1 MKILPLILFLFCTP
15 VIIAQQPGPGDEDPE
30 ILAKK
35 ITAGCVTDREK
46 VTRIFRWITDN
57 ISYRVRSRS
66 KNIIIGSA
74 SQRFS
79 TVDDD
84 NDAPL
89 KPLNERV
96 AESVLKKKEA
106 VCDGYARL
114 FTTLCDFSG
123 IRSAIIIGYARSN
136 TNKPMPKFGV
146 NHTWNAVYLEGD
158 WRLLDVTWARGY
170 IARGGNEFVR
180 DYDAQYFLTPPEKF
194 IRDHYPDD
202 LRWTLLS
209 DAQVPEEFMGSPFKQ
224 KSFIKYRITSFSPA
238 TGVIEARVG
247 DTIQLELATDDA
259 ERDQQISPDM
269 SVDSAI
275 FQHSDSWVF
284 LKPVA
289 MEQAPVKPGKYKYI
303 YPIASADVKWLYLLY
318 NNDMVLRYKLY
329 VKNKK

>member
-1 MKILPLILFLFCTP
+1 MKILPLILFLLCTP
-15 VIIAQQPGPGDEDPE
+15 FINAQQPGPDDQDPE
-30 ILAKK
+30 TLAKK
-35 ITAGCVTDREK
+35 ITAGCVSDREK

-66 KNIIIGSA
+66 KKIIGSA
-74 SQRFS
+74 SQQFS
-79 TVDDD
+79 GGDDD

-96 AESVLKKKEA
+96 AASVLKKKEA

-123 IRSAIIIGYARSN
+123 IRSAILAGDATSS
-136 TNKPMPKFGV
+136 TSKPMSKFSV
-146 NHTWNAVYLEGD
+146 NHTWNAVFLDGE
-158 WRLLDVTWARGY
+158 WHLLDVTWASGY
-170 IARGGNEFVR
+170 ISRSGNEFVR
-180 DYDAQYFLTPPEKF
+180 DYDAQYFLASPDKF

-209 DAQVPEEFMGSPFKQ
+209 DAQVPEEFKGSPFKQ

-247 DTIQLELATDDA
+247 DTIQLELATEDA

-289 MEQAPVKPGKYKYI
+289 MEQAPVKPGKYKYV

-329 VKNKK
+329 VKK

>member
-1 MKILPLILFLFCTP
+1 MKILPLILFLLCTP
-15 VIIAQQPGPGDEDPE
+15 FINAQQPGPDDQDPE
-30 ILAKK
+30 TLAKK
-35 ITAGCVTDREK
+35 ITAGCVSDREK

-57 ISYRVRSRS
+57 ISYRVRSRR
-66 KNIIIGSA
+66 KKIIGSA

-79 TVDDD
+79 GGDED

-96 AESVLKKKEA
+96 AASVLKKKEA

-114 FTTLCDFSG
+114 FTTLCAFSG
-123 IRSAIIIGYARSN
+123 IRSAIIVGYATSS
-136 TNKPMPKFGV
+136 TSKPMSKFSV
-146 NHTWNAVYLEGD
+146 NHTWNAVFLDGE
-158 WRLLDVTWARGY
+158 WHLLDVTWASGY
-170 IARGGNEFVR
+170 ISRSGNEFVR
-180 DYDAQYFLTPPEKF
+180 DYDAQYFLASPDKF

-209 DAQVPEEFMGSPFKQ
+209 DAQVPEEFRGSPFKQ

-247 DTIQLELATDDA
+247 DTIQLELATEDA

-289 MEQAPVKPGKYKYI
+289 MEQAPVKPGKYKYV

-329 VKNKK
+329 VKK

>member
-1 MKILPLILFLFCTP
+1 MKVLPVILLLLYTPLIF
-15 VIIAQQPGPGDEDPE
+15 AQSDVAEDEDPKK
-30 ILAKK
+30 LAQK

-46 VTRIFRWITDN
+46 VNKIFRWITDN
-57 ISYRVRSRS
+57 ISYRVRSRN

-79 TVDDD
+79 RGDDD

-96 AESVLKKKEA
+96 AESVLKKREA

-123 IRSAIIIGYARSN
+123 IRSEIIVGYARSN
-136 TNKPMPKFGV
+136 LNKPVPKFGV
-146 NHTWNAVYLEGD
+146 NHTWNAVFLEGD
-158 WRLLDVTWARGY
+158 WRLLDVTWASGY

-202 LRWTLLS
+202 PRWTLLS
-209 DAQVPEEFMGSPFKQ
+209 DAEVPEEFKGSPFKQ

-238 TGVIEARVG
+238 TGVIEAMVG
-247 DTIQLELATDDA
+247 DTIQLELATADA
-259 ERDQQISPDM
+259 ERDKQVSPDM
-269 SVDSAI
+269 SIDSAI

-289 MEQAPVKPGKYKYI
+289 SEEIPVKPGKYKYI
-303 YPIASADVKWLYLLY
+303 YPIASVDVKWLYLLY

-329 VKNKK
+329 VKE